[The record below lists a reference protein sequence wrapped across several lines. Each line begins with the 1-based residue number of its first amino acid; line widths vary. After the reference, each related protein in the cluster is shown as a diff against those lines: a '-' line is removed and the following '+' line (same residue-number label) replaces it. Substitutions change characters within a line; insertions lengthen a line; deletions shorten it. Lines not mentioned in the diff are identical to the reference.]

1 MNLKVIAKKSRLL
14 FWANSKFKSYQLKRD
29 LAHLTRNYTAKA
41 HAKNFVYA
49 PREAAVTF
57 KLRRQLYHPAIT
69 ERSPENRCVLSV
81 GARQS

>member
-41 HAKNFVYA
+41 HAKNFVNNTKV
-49 PREAAVTF
+49 AAVALTH
-57 KLRRQLYHPAIT
+57 LHQIY
-69 ERSPENRCVLSV
+69 
-81 GARQS
+81 